1 MSYKV
6 LIVDDSKLARMSV
19 AKALNALHPD
29 WTRLEAV
36 NADEALA
43 VAKAQNVDLALLDF
57 NMPGRDGL
65 ELAADLR
72 TLDPKMALAVVSA
85 NYQDEVVSRARAIG
99 AAFLTK
105 PLSEQAL
112 KDFLDSAT
120 SKFSAR

>member
-1 MSYKV
+1 
-6 LIVDDSKLARMSV
+6 
-19 AKALNALHPD
+19 
-29 WTRLEAV
+29 
-36 NADEALA
+36 
-43 VAKAQNVDLALLDF
+43 
-57 NMPGRDGL
+57 
-65 ELAADLR
+65 
-72 TLDPKMALAVVSA
+72 LDPKMALAVVSA